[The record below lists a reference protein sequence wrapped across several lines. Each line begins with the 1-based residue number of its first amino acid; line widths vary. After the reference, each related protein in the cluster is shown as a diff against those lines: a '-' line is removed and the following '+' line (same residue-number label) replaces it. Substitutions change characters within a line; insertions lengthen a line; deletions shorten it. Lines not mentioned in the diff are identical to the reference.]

1 MRSGLWLDM
10 VKPSPVALSMK
21 ATLEFDLPADSK
33 EHQDALQGSDWK
45 WALSELADYLRNQ
58 IKHADNS
65 AEEYRTF
72 ERVQEQLFEILDGRG
87 LDLYA

>member
-1 MRSGLWLDM
+1 
-10 VKPSPVALSMK
+10 MK
-21 ATLEFDLPADSK
+21 AILEFNLPEEQH
-33 EHQDALQGSDWK
+33 EHQDALHGAEWK
-45 WALSELADYLRNQ
+45 WALAEVVDYLRNQ

-72 ERVQEQLFEILDGRG
+72 ERVRDRLTEILDGRG

>member
-1 MRSGLWLDM
+1 
-10 VKPSPVALSMK
+10 MK
-21 ATLEFDLPADSK
+21 ATLEFDLPADSE
-33 EHQDALQGSDWK
+33 EHQDALKGSDWK

-72 ERVQEQLFEILDGRG
+72 ERVRDRLTEILDGRG